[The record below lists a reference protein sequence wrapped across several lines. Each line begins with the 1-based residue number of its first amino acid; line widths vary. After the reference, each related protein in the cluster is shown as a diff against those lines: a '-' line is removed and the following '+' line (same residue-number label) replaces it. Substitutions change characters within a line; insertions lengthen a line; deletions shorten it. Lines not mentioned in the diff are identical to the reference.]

1 MQSISIRRGDSY
13 EVLESM
19 EPGSVWAV
27 VCDPPYD
34 LVANKGGGSGTASL
48 NLSTPQGRS
57 RIGVGNGAGGFMGK
71 QWDSTGIAFSVEFWQ
86 KAYRVL
92 KPGGV
97 LKTFGGTR
105 TFHKMAKAIEEAGFS
120 DIKMEAWLYSSGF
133 PKSLNISKQIDK
145 LGGKSPRS
153 QAEWLKSKREEMGM
167 SREELADLVGC
178 TTSSIRDWEEG
189 RSRVAGTPLEFMV
202 PSPEYRSKL
211 TDILGYDEDQRKT
224 IGATKN
230 RVGDGSLHSIG
241 HSGVLTSGG
250 NTDLSRK
257 WAGWGTALKPSWEPV
272 IVAKKPL

>member
-1 MQSISIRRGDSY
+1 MQKITIKMGDSSDI
-13 EVLESM
+13 LEGMDSD
-19 EPGSVWAV
+19 SVWAV

-34 LVANKGGGSGTASL
+34 LVTNKKGGNGTDS
-48 NLSTPQGRS
+48 
-57 RIGVGNGAGGFMGK
+57 GGFMGK

-86 KAYRVL
+86 KVHRVL

-97 LKTFGGTR
+97 LKTFGGSR
-105 TFHKMAKAIEEAGFS
+105 TFHKMAKAIEEAGFTG
-120 DIKMEAWLYSSGF
+120 INLEAWLYSSGF
-133 PKSLNISKQIDK
+133 PKSLSISKQIDK
-145 LGGKSPRS
+145 SSGKSPRS

-211 TDILGYDEDQRKT
+211 TGILGYDEDQRET

-250 NTDLSRK
+250 NTYLSKK
-257 WAGWGTALKPSWEPV
+257 WEGWGTALKPSWEPI
-272 IVAKKPL
+272 IVARKPE